1 MDSAPPQHRTIFAV
15 DVEGSTERTNTAKAR
30 YRLELYRLMVTA
42 LDAAGI
48 DEHSLDPFIDS
59 GDGVMALV
67 HPTTHAPKTVMLNTV
82 VPRLAELLS
91 DLDKRDPEHRLRL
104 RAVLHAGEV
113 HHDDRGCYG
122 EAMDI
127 AFRLLNAPAT
137 KRELRDVA
145 VPLVLVVSD
154 HIYQCIVRHGYPGID
169 ATSFA
174 PLVRTRVGGR
184 TQRGWIQRM
193 PPDVDKSP

>member
-1 MDSAPPQHRTIFAV
+1 MDSIQPHHRTIFAV

-30 YRLELYRLMVTA
+30 YRLELYRLMETA

-48 DEHSLDPFIDS
+48 DEQSRDPFIDS

-67 HPTTHAPKTVMLNTV
+67 HPATHAPKTVLLDTV
-82 VPRLAELLS
+82 VPHLVKQLT
-91 DLDKRDPEHRLRL
+91 DLGTKDTEHGFRL
-104 RAVLHAGEV
+104 RAVLHAGEI
-113 HHDDRGCYG
+113 HHDDRGSYG

-137 KRELRDVA
+137 KRALRDVTA
-145 VPLVLVVSD
+145 PLVLVVSE
-154 HIYQCIVRHGYPGID
+154 HIYQCVVRHGYPGID

-174 PLVRTRVGGR
+174 PLVRTRVAGR
-184 TQRGWIQRM
+184 TQRGWIQRE
-193 PPDVDKSP
+193 PPTEGNFQ